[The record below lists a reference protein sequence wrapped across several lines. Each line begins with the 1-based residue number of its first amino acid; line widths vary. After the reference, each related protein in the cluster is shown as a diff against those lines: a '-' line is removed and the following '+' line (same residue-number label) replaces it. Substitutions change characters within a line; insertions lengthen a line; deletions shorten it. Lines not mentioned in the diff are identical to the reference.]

1 MRFAAFLFA
10 FAVFV
15 NTLTAQWR
23 PSPEDLFEEAEEYFL
38 FEEYIEALSLYSGI
52 AQPDSLPGFIRYR
65 IGVCYLNIPGQEYR
79 SLPHLEFASQNVDP
93 GLKNGSLSE
102 KNAPA
107 DVYLFLGIAQRHL
120 SETDAAIE
128 AFERFLEIS
137 KDPVMQA
144 RALKELEKTR
154 IAKLFKLNEE
164 NIRTS
169 VVFPDIGL
177 TSDEMNLV
185 ISGDEKTLAWAAA
198 QKFYDA
204 LFYTRLENEVWTKP
218 RNITPQVGSDGD
230 AYPLSLS
237 YDGNTMLLYRYDAGT
252 NGDIYVSSFDN
263 DRWSKLERLP
273 EPVNSDYYEAYAS
286 LSESGKEIFFS
297 SNRPGGYGGLDIYQ
311 SVMDESGNW
320 GPAINLGPQI
330 NTMED
335 ELTPFV
341 SKDGKYLFF
350 SSGGHTNMG
359 GLDVFYAWKLDDGTW
374 SQARNPGYPLNST
387 GDDKFFIPVGNGSDA
402 YYAMQT
408 NEQYP
413 GREFMKVSDFLRK
426 HDVQVNVKVQVK
438 ENHPG
443 LSKSRPVLT
452 LSDTRI
458 QKPLEVVENFPE
470 NGRMEFSL
478 APGYYEVS
486 ISNDKYIS
494 DHKDFAIAQYYPE
507 PEMELLLELH
517 PEPVQ
522 VELRNVYFSFDNAM
536 LSDVEKEKL
545 TVLAAFLKEYPAFEI
560 DLTGYTDISGNRNY
574 NIMLSGRRAESVLQ
588 FLVSQGIDQ
597 SRMSYSGRGPENY
610 IATNAVIEGR
620 KLNRRV
626 EIQLKD
632 VPEFVQM
639 NYVNDIPEQLR
650 FKKD

>member
-15 NTLTAQWR
+15 STLTAQWR
-23 PSPEDLFEEAEEYFL
+23 PAPEDLFEEAEEYFL
-38 FEEYIEALSLYSGI
+38 FEEYREALPLYSGI
-52 AQPDSLPGFIRYR
+52 GQTDSLPGFIRYR

-79 SLPHLEFASQNVDP
+79 SLPHLEFASQKVNPD
-93 GLKNGSLSE
+93 LKTGSLTE
-102 KNAPA
+102 DFAPA
-107 DVYLFLGIAQRHL
+107 DVYFFLGIAQRHF
-120 SETDAAIE
+120 SKTDE
-128 AFERFLEIS
+128 AVQSFERFMEIS
-137 KDPVMQA
+137 RDPESLA
-144 RALKELEKTR
+144 RAERELEKTR
-154 IAKLFKLNEE
+154 IAKLFKQNEE
-164 NIRTS
+164 SIR
-169 VVFPDIGL
+169 VHEVFSDMGL

-204 LFYTRLENEVWTKP
+204 LFYTRQENEVWTKP

-252 NGDIYVSSFDN
+252 NGDIYVSRFDN

-286 LSESGKEIFFS
+286 LSADGKEIFFS
-297 SNRPGGYGGLDIYQ
+297 SNRPGGFGGLDIYQ
-311 SVMDESGNW
+311 SAMDEAGNW

-335 ELTPFV
+335 EVTPFV

-359 GLDVFYAWKLDDGTW
+359 GLDVFYAKKLDEGTW
-374 SQARNPGYPLNST
+374 SQAFNPGYPLNST
-387 GDDKFFIPVGNGSDA
+387 GDDKFFIPAGDGPDA
-402 YYAMQT
+402 YYAMQVDK
-408 NEQYP
+408 QYLS
-413 GREFMKVSDFLRK
+413 REFMKVSDFLRK
-426 HDVQVNVKVQVK
+426 HDMLVDLKVQVK

-458 QKPLEVVENFPE
+458 QKPLEVIENFPE

-486 ISNDKYIS
+486 VSNDKYIS
-494 DHKDFAIAQYYPE
+494 DTKDFSISQYYPE
-507 PEMELLLELH
+507 PEMDILLELH

-522 VELRNVYFSFDNAM
+522 IELRNVYFSFDNSM
-536 LSDVEKEKL
+536 LSDAEKEKL
-545 TVLAAFLKEYPAFEI
+545 TSLTDFLKEYPAFEI
-560 DLTGYTDISGNRNY
+560 HLTGYTDISGDRNY
-574 NIMLSGRRAESVLQ
+574 NIMLSGRRAESVLEH
-588 FLVSQGIDQ
+588 LVSQGIDK
-597 SRMSYSGRGPENY
+597 SRMSFSGKGPENY

-620 KLNRRV
+620 RMNRRV
-626 EIQLKD
+626 EIQIKD
-632 VPEFVQM
+632 LPGFVQL
-639 NYVNDIPEQLR
+639 NYVDDIPEHLR